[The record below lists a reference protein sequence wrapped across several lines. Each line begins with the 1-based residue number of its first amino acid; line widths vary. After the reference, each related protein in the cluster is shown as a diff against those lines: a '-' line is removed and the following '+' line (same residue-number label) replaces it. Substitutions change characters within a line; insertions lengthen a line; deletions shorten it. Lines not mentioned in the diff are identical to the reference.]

1 MNRLQNA
8 QKQLA
13 ESLAAL
19 ESAVEQ
25 AQNSTVLAAAGNVVD
40 TVNAD
45 RSDAPV
51 HSAHQTQAIDVG
63 KLSQDLSAIEADLET
78 AMKMIANLTTSGS
91 SVGRDKGSL

>member
-25 AQNSTVLAAAGNVVD
+25 AQNLTVLAAAD
-40 TVNAD
+40 TANAD
-45 RSDAPV
+45 RSDAPT
-51 HSAHQTQAIDVG
+51 HSAYSAPAIDIG
-63 KLSQDLSAIEADLET
+63 RLSQDLTAIEQDLET
-78 AMKMIANLTTSGS
+78 AMRMIANLTASGLLS
-91 SVGRDKGSL
+91 GRDKGSL

>member
-25 AQNSTVLAAAGNVVD
+25 AQNSTVLAATSNGAD

-45 RSDAPV
+45 SSDAP
-51 HSAHQTQAIDVG
+51 T
-63 KLSQDLSAIEADLET
+63 LSVLG
-78 AMKMIANLTTSGS
+78 TSH
-91 SVGRDKGSL
+91 

>member
-25 AQNSTVLAAAGNVVD
+25 AKNSTALAAAGNGAD
-40 TVNAD
+40 TANAD
-45 RSDAPV
+45 RSDSPT
-51 HSAHQTQAIDVG
+51 HSAHPAPAIDIG
-63 KLSQDLSAIEADLET
+63 KLSQDLTAIEADLET
-78 AMKMIANLTTSGS
+78 AMKMIANLTASGLLS
-91 SVGRDKGSL
+91 GRDKDSL